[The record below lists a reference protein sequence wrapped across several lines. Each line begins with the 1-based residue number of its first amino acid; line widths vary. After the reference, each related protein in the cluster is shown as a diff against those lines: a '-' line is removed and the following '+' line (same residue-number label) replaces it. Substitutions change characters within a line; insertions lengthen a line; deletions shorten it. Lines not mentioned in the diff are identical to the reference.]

1 MTVTPAPSEA
11 PVEPAPTAPPGSAP
25 APGAPAAPATPAEPA
40 PVTGAPAPG
49 APAPGAAPTETP
61 TAGPPTAAP
70 PTPAEAPTEDPTD
83 EATEDA
89 PEDSEPEEEEDAEP
103 TTVVA
108 PVLPSPAPEIPAPL
122 YKGRGM
128 LIAGS
133 ILGIGG
139 FVVKTVVSAGAFR
152 LVRNPDPGVT
162 GTDFIVGGSLIYNPI
177 IGAGIGLIG
186 GGLAQRGEWD
196 AHHEL
201 FDSAAHD
208 PKMKKSRRKLG
219 WGLFGG
225 GVAWWAASRLLSLAC
240 KTDRCS
246 VTTLELGYYSS
257 LAMTVPGMA
266 LAGWG
271 TGHDNYVRRF
281 GHMKKKGGVQ
291 LTPTAGASWGL
302 SLAGT
307 F

>member
-1 MTVTPAPSEA
+1 VSVTPAPSEA
-11 PVEPAPTAPPGSAP
+11 PAEPAPPPGSAP
-25 APGAPAAPATPAEPA
+25 APGAPAPATPAEPA

-49 APAPGAAPTETP
+49 APAPGAAPAGAP

-70 PTPAEAPTEDPTD
+70 PTAGQPPTEDAPTD
-83 EATEDA
+83 EASEEA
-89 PEDSEPEEEEDAEP
+89 PEDPEPEAEAETEETPVA
-103 TTVVA
+103 A
-108 PVLPSPAPEIPAPL
+108 PVPPPAPLEIPPPL

-128 LIAGS
+128 LIAGG

-139 FVVKTVVSAGAFR
+139 FIVKTVISAQAFR
-152 LVRNPDPGVT
+152 ALRNPNPEEGAL
-162 GTDFIVGGSLIYNPI
+162 GTATIVGGSLVYNPI
-177 IGAGIGLIG
+177 IGAGLGLIG
-186 GGLAQRGEWD
+186 GGLGQRGEWD

-257 LAMTVPGMA
+257 LAMTVPGVA

-281 GHMKKKGGVQ
+281 GHLKQKGRVQ
-291 LTPTAGASWGL
+291 LAPTAGTSWGM
-302 SLAGT
+302 SLAGS

>member
-1 MTVTPAPSEA
+1 MTVTPAPTEPAA
-11 PVEPAPTAPPGSAP
+11 PAEPAPAAPPGSAP
-25 APGAPAAPATPAEPA
+25 APGAPATPAAPA
-40 PVTGAPAPG
+40 PVTDAPAPG

-61 TAGPPTAAP
+61 VAGPPTAAP
-70 PTPAEAPTEDPTD
+70 PAAADEPTEDAPTD
-83 EATEDA
+83 EAIEDA
-89 PEDSEPEEEEDAEP
+89 PEDSEPEEEEDTESTP
-103 TTVVA
+103 VVA
-108 PVLPSPAPEIPAPL
+108 PVLPPPAPEVPAPL

-139 FVVKTVVSAGAFR
+139 FIVKTVVSAGAFR
-152 LVRNPDPGVT
+152 LVRNPDPDVT
-162 GTDFIVGGSLIYNPI
+162 GTDFITAGSFIYNPI

-281 GHMKKKGGVQ
+281 GHLKKKGNVQ
-291 LTPTAGASWGL
+291 LAPSAGASWGL